1 MDYVKDFTV
10 GAVAVTQWMP
20 LKLDGSGNVVPMTTS
35 TEKMIGVATKSA
47 AVGEQVGVQ
56 VCGVMTCIVD
66 GTSAI
71 AVGADLMGG
80 AGELVVYA
88 STTGR
93 RKVAKALE
101 AASDTRQIR
110 VLYYADEQAAQA

>member
-47 AVGEQVGVQ
+47 GVGERVGVQ

-66 GTSAI
+66 GGGAI

-88 STTGR
+88 PTTGR

-110 VLYYADEQAAQA
+110 VLFYADEQAAQA